1 MMLTMMLMMLMMST
15 SFRLGHPDD
24 VDDAHDDAYDEKYT
38 ILTERLRQSQM
49 MLLPKSNTAPDDVD
63 DADDAFFE
71 T

>member
-38 ILTERLRQSQM
+38 ILAKRLGRKQM
-49 MLLPKSNTAPDDVD
+49 MLLPKPQYVTG
-63 DADDAFFE
+63 
-71 T
+71 